1 MKFRRH
7 LLQNKTFFIG
17 NEELPIIPPER
28 KGTCM
33 VLNFEDIKERA
44 IKSFYKQKRDLKIQN
59 ERLRDSYKL
68 FWVLLNN
75 ALEVFKE
82 IHNSPQEEDGI

>member
-28 KGTCM
+28 KGICM
-33 VLNFEDIKERA
+33 ALNFEDIKERA
-44 IKSFYKQKRDLKIQN
+44 IKSFYKQKRDLKIQRD
-59 ERLRDSYKL
+59 RLIGTYKK
-68 FWVLLNN
+68 FWFLLNN
-75 ALEVFKE
+75 AIEVFEE
-82 IHNSPQEEDGI
+82 IYNSPQEEDGI